1 MHRFA
6 VVLLIIL
13 VAFGFTS
20 AQTAKTKTVT
30 LAVSG
35 MKCDNCVTKVDKALR
50 GVEGV
55 TDVNVS
61 LKNNSAKV
69 VLASTSV
76 KSEVL
81 LNAISD
87 AGFTASAGKLTVR
100 AKKDAKEACSMDKEG
115 KMEGASKE
123 GDCCKDGKKDEAAMK
138 QGDCCKDTKKTEKA
152 EKKD

>member
-13 VAFGFTS
+13 IAVGFTS
-20 AQTAKTKTVT
+20 AQTTKTKTVT

-55 TDVNVS
+55 KDVKVS

-76 KSEVL
+76 KPEML
-81 LNAISD
+81 LNAISE
-87 AGFTASAGKLTVR
+87 AGFAASAGKLTVP
-100 AKKDAKEACSMDKEG
+100 AKKGDKESCSMDKEE
-115 KMEGASKE
+115 KMKKEGASKKE
-123 GDCCKDGKKDEAAMK
+123 SCCKDGKKDEAK
-138 QGDCCKDTKKTEKA
+138 QDDCCKDVY
-152 EKKD
+152 